1 MTIKISTIDAIE
13 KLLTI
18 GEVSASE
25 LQSLQ
30 IGKKL
35 GLWRLSSDN
44 QWAIATPA
52 TVQLL
57 QGLPNLQ
64 EACAAILSCELDIR
78 NAWSR
83 IIAARLQELGN
94 RRDITELTQAISI
107 LGQAS
112 ETIIEQIT
120 YSTINTTIFTE
131 LEKILFGIPAEQA
144 PATPKLLR
152 ILGATA
158 SLIEDK
164 QGKPEPSLTNVDPL
178 NPAINWVKGRILQL
192 PIYSLPEVGTW
203 EIENQKA
210 KNVLSGIY
218 FDLTLKEINPNDT
231 SSQATMRW
239 VLSRPWIFLLAQ
251 IVFTQEAW
259 SAERIAGK
267 LSLELPESKINQF
280 HQPEQILVVITTP
293 TGEEIL
299 CGTLAE
305 LIIRVL
311 NYLGVSLLTPV
322 SPTEPNYVTSL
333 ESKLAPAIAS
343 RHSVI
348 AMLLQK
354 QVWQFNPG
362 GSGQPSSYSIHPDFS
377 DSCYRVL
384 GAKYFNRLGNLV
396 TAAIRSSCESWIEL
410 KKPISTICNNNDTI

>member
-1 MTIKISTIDAIE
+1 MTIKTSTIHALE

-18 GEVSASE
+18 GEVNASE

-30 IGKKL
+30 TGEKL

-44 QWAIATPA
+44 RWAVATPT

-57 QGLPNLQ
+57 QSLPNLQ

-78 NAWSR
+78 IAWSR

-94 RRDITELTQAISI
+94 RRDITELTQAISV

-112 ETIIEQIT
+112 ETIMEQIT
-120 YSTINTTIFTE
+120 DSTINPTNFTE
-131 LEKILFGIPAEQA
+131 LEKILFSIPAEQA
-144 PATPKLLR
+144 PATPKILR

-164 QGKPEPSLTNVDPL
+164 QGKPESTLTDVDPL

-192 PIYSLPEVGTW
+192 PISSLSAGETW

-218 FDLTLKEINPNDT
+218 FDLTLEEINPDDT
-231 SSQATMRW
+231 VSQSTMRW

-267 LSLELPESKINQF
+267 LSLELPESQINQF
-280 HQPEQILVVITTP
+280 HQPQQILVVITIP

-322 SPTEPNYVTSL
+322 STTEPNYLTSL
-333 ESKLAPAIAS
+333 ESKLASAIS
-343 RHSVI
+343 I
-348 AMLLQK
+348 LLQK

-384 GAKYFNRLGNLV
+384 GAKYFNRLGNSV

>member
-1 MTIKISTIDAIE
+1 MTINTSTIHALE

-30 IGKKL
+30 TGEKL

-44 QWAIATPA
+44 RWAVATHI

-57 QGLPNLQ
+57 QSLPNLQ
-64 EACAAILSCELDIR
+64 EACAAILSCEPNIR
-78 NAWSR
+78 NAWGR

-120 YSTINTTIFTE
+120 DSTINPTNFTE
-131 LEKILFGIPAEQA
+131 LEKILFSIPSEQA
-144 PATPKLLR
+144 PATPKILR
-152 ILGATA
+152 ILGATT

-164 QGKPEPSLTNVDPL
+164 QGKPETYLTNVDPL

-192 PIYSLPEVGTW
+192 PISSLSESDTW
-203 EIENQKA
+203 GIENQK
-210 KNVLSGIY
+210 KTNVLLGIY
-218 FDLTLKEINPNDT
+218 SDLTLKEINPDDT
-231 SSQATMRW
+231 PSQATMRW

-267 LSLELPESKINQF
+267 LSLELPESQINRF
-280 HQPEQILVVITTP
+280 HQPQQILVVITTL

-322 SPTEPNYVTSL
+322 PPTEPHYVTSL
-333 ESKLAPAIAS
+333 ESKLAFAIT
-343 RHSVI
+343 I
-348 AMLLQK
+348 LLQK
-354 QVWQFNPG
+354 QVWQFNPS

-377 DSCYRVL
+377 DSSYRVL
-384 GAKYFNRLGNLV
+384 GAKYFNRLGNSV
-396 TAAIRSSCESWIEL
+396 TAAIRNSCESWISEKL
-410 KKPISTICNNNDTI
+410 ITA